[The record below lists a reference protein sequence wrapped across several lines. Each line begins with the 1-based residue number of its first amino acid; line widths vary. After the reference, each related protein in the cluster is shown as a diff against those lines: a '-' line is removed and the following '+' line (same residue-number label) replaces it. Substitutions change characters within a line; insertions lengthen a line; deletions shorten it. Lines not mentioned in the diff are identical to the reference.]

1 MHIQF
6 KISSSNHFKQQVAKF
21 QREKKIV
28 FISIAINRTKL
39 NIKSKLSEEDANRTS
54 SYTEND
60 TLAQQPVVT
69 CQTDKI
75 LPGLRIRQRDYSKE
89 TTDPENRSLDNTQ
102 QKKSNLEKLFDQ
114 QSHSLQCLRSA
125 VKLLAKT
132 VKPKHSKR
140 RKKQ

>member
-39 NIKSKLSEEDANRTS
+39 KIKSKLSEQDANRTS
-54 SYTEND
+54 SYKEND

-140 RKKQ
+140 KKKQ

>member
-1 MHIQF
+1 M
-6 KISSSNHFKQQVAKF
+6 
-21 QREKKIV
+21 

-39 NIKSKLSEEDANRTS
+39 KIKSKLSEQDANRTS

-60 TLAQQPVVT
+60 TRVQQPVVT

-140 RKKQ
+140 KKKQ

>member
-1 MHIQF
+1 M
-6 KISSSNHFKQQVAKF
+6 
-21 QREKKIV
+21 

-140 RKKQ
+140 KKKQ

>member
-28 FISIAINRTKL
+28 FISIVINRTKL

>member
-39 NIKSKLSEEDANRTS
+39 KIKSKLSEQDANRTS

-60 TLAQQPVVT
+60 TRVQQPVVT

-140 RKKQ
+140 KKKQ

>member
-39 NIKSKLSEEDANRTS
+39 KIESKLSEQDANRTS

-140 RKKQ
+140 KKKQ

>member
-6 KISSSNHFKQQVAKF
+6 KISSSNHFKQQAAKF

-39 NIKSKLSEEDANRTS
+39 KIESKLSEQDANRTS

-102 QKKSNLEKLFDQ
+102 QKTANLEKLFDQ
-114 QSHSLQCLRSA
+114 QSHSLQYLRSA
-125 VKLLAKT
+125 IKLLAKT

-140 RKKQ
+140 KKKQ

>member
-6 KISSSNHFKQQVAKF
+6 KISSSNHFKQQTAKF
-21 QREKKIV
+21 QRENKVV

-39 NIKSKLSEEDANRTS
+39 KIESKLSEQDANRTS

-60 TLAQQPVVT
+60 TLAQQPVVI

-89 TTDPENRSLDNTQ
+89 TTDPENGSLDNIQ
-102 QKKSNLEKLFDQ
+102 QKTANLEKLFDQ
-114 QSHSLQCLRSA
+114 QSHSLHYLRSA

-140 RKKQ
+140 KKKQ